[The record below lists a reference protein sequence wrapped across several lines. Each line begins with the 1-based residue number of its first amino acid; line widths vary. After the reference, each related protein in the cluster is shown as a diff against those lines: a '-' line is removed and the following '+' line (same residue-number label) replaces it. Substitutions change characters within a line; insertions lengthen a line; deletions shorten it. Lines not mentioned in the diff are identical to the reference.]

1 MCFCYRRRMSPRAIL
16 WSYLVF
22 AVAFPAVCAVGGNLD
37 FAAYRLA
44 FAVLAV
50 LAAAGAVGW
59 AATYTAAARR
69 SGPAHGVA
77 VWIATACLAVG
88 FGSVADSSWQEYQAG
103 MSLPIINLFLYLI
116 PLGLLIL
123 LGSAVAQTAAAR
135 TSRARGERQR

>member
-1 MCFCYRRRMSPRAIL
+1 MSPRAIL

-22 AVAFPAVCAVGGNLD
+22 AVAFPAVCVAGMRAVGDNLD
-37 FAAYRLA
+37 FAAYSLS

-77 VWIATACLAVG
+77 VWIATA
-88 FGSVADSSWQEYQAG
+88 
-103 MSLPIINLFLYLI
+103 
-116 PLGLLIL
+116 
-123 LGSAVAQTAAAR
+123 
-135 TSRARGERQR
+135 

>member
-1 MCFCYRRRMSPRAIL
+1 MR
-16 WSYLVF
+16 
-22 AVAFPAVCAVGGNLD
+22 AVGDNLD
-37 FAAYRLA
+37 FAAYSLS

-77 VWIATACLAVG
+77 VWIATAFLAVG

-103 MSLPIINLFLYLI
+103 MALPIINLFLYLLPI
-116 PLGLLIL
+116 GLFIL
-123 LGSAVAQTAAAR
+123 LGTAVVQTAAGRASA
-135 TSRARGERQR
+135 SRS

>member
-1 MCFCYRRRMSPRAIL
+1 MSPRAIL
-16 WSYLVF
+16 WSYLAF
-22 AVAFPAVCAVGGNLD
+22 AVAFPAVCVAGMRAFGGNLD
-37 FAAYRLA
+37 FAAYSLA

-103 MSLPIINLFLYLI
+103 VALPTINLFLYLLPI
-116 PLGLLIL
+116 GLFIL
-123 LGSAVAQTAAAR
+123 LGTAVAQTVAGRASA
-135 TSRARGERQR
+135 SRS